1 MLGPVEAC
9 FPAKGD
15 DTVVRQEWVGG
26 WRNSLL
32 EAKGRG
38 DWIEGLQRGYQKVE
52 QYLKGR

>member
-38 DWIEGLQRGYQKVE
+38 DWLGVVEGRPGMGTVFE
-52 QYLKGR
+52 I